1 MPEGLIFK
9 ESKLRS
15 LKNTQKN
22 LPKIDFSSL
31 DYFLVIQYKIMLNF
45 VSKEMNF
52 KQKACH

>member
-52 KQKACH
+52 NQKACH

>member
-15 LKNTQKN
+15 LKNKQKN
-22 LPKIDFSSL
+22 LLKIDSSSL
-31 DYFLVIQYKIMLNF
+31 DYFLVIHYKIMLNF

-52 KQKACH
+52 NQKACH